1 MRTKVS
7 GAGVSPARQCEA
19 GTADLEVDS
28 YLNYLAAEK
37 GLAANSLAAY
47 SRDLTAFVN
56 HLERRRIPSTTTAQA
71 SDVVSF
77 LEGLQQRGLSARTRA
92 RMFAALRGFFTF
104 LLREERLATDPT
116 RDIRLPRLGQR
127 LPRSLSP
134 DEVVQL
140 LAAHDTTALG
150 QRDGAMF
157 ELLYATG
164 LRVSE
169 IVSLKVSQV
178 NLEAGYLTV
187 IGKGSK
193 ERAVPIGSLARQRLL
208 DYLETARP
216 VLLRG
221 RLSPHLFVNRAGGRH
236 LSRQGFALR
245 LRLAVRRASI
255 GGKVSPHTLR
265 HAFATHLVER
275 GADRRAV
282 QPLLGHADIS
292 TTQIY
297 THVARDRL
305 RAVHRKFHPRG

>member
-1 MRTKVS
+1 VR
-7 GAGVSPARQCEA
+7 ARVR
-19 GTADLEVDS
+19 GADLSPVSRRNAGAADREVDS

-37 GLAANSLAAY
+37 GLAANSLTAY
-47 SRDLTAFVN
+47 SRDLAAFVN
-56 HLERRRIPSTTTAQA
+56 HLERRRVDSATAAQA
-71 SDVVSF
+71 RDVVSF

-92 RMFAALRGFFTF
+92 RLFAALRGFFAF
-104 LLREERLATDPT
+104 LLREEQLAADPT
-116 RDIRLPRLGQR
+116 RDIHLPRLGQR
-127 LPRSLSP
+127 LPRSLGP

-140 LAAHDTTALG
+140 LTAHDNGALG
-150 QRDGAMF
+150 QRDGAMI

-187 IGKGSK
+187 VGKGSK
-193 ERAVPIGSLARQRLL
+193 ERAVPVGSVARQRLL
-208 DYLETARP
+208 DYLHSARP
-216 VLLRG
+216 ALLRG
-221 RLSPHLFVNRAGGRH
+221 RLSPYLFVTRAGRH

-245 LRLAVRRASI
+245 VRLAVRRASI

-275 GADRRAV
+275 GADLRAV
-282 QPLLGHADIS
+282 QMMLGHADIS

>member
-1 MRTKVS
+1 MRTKMS
-7 GAGVSPARQCEA
+7 GAGASPVGQRAA

-47 SRDLTAFVN
+47 SRDLAAFVN
-56 HLERRRIPSTTTAQA
+56 HLERRRIPSTTAVQA
-71 SDVVSF
+71 RDVISF

-92 RMFAALRGFFTF
+92 RMFAALRGFFAF
-104 LLREERLATDPT
+104 LLREARLVADPT
-116 RDIRLPRLGQR
+116 GDIHLPRLGQR
-127 LPRSLSP
+127 LPRSLGP
-134 DEVVQL
+134 DEVVHL
-140 LAAHDTTALG
+140 LTAHDTTVLG
-150 QRDGAMF
+150 QRDGAMI

-169 IVSLKVSQV
+169 IISLKVSQV

-187 IGKGSK
+187 VGKGSK
-193 ERAVPIGSLARQRLL
+193 ERAVPIGSMARQRLL
-208 DYLETARP
+208 DYLQTARP
-216 VLLRG
+216 ALLRG
-221 RLSPHLFVNRAGGRH
+221 RLSPYLFVNRAGRH

-245 LRLAVRRASI
+245 VRLAVRRASI

-275 GADRRAV
+275 GADLRAV
-282 QPLLGHADIS
+282 QMMLGHADIS